1 MLGIVA
7 GFVNLYIYIHL
18 FLPIV
23 LLKVAFLLS
32 MYAQI
37 FCAFITQLSLPHFI
51 PASLAKRD
59 WVRLYLF
66 LCLISRNVYQLSSF
80 ALFVKMQWMGL
91 HWYQESLIWFVLL
104 LALIET
110 RARNNPVILPLPR
123 DEFSGLI
130 ANKYITYKLS
140 LFGLIVTA
148 NPSHGRL
155 CRIIVSPSLWKCSC
169 PWSTLLSS
177 SLLSACLG

>member
-1 MLGIVA
+1 M
-7 GFVNLYIYIHL
+7 
-18 FLPIV
+18 

-37 FCAFITQLSLPHFI
+37 FCAFITQLNLPHFI

-123 DEFSGLI
+123 DEFSGLM
-130 ANKYITYKLS
+130 ANKNITYKLS

-148 NPSHGRL
+148 NPSHGMIMQDYY
-155 CRIIVSPSLWKCSC
+155 CFSL
-169 PWSTLLSS
+169 LMEVQLSLINS
-177 SLLSACLG
+177 SLFFFAVCMPWVEEGIGRLLGL